1 VSKYQKLIDD
11 IQFHLAAEDQT
22 LTSEIEAAAG
32 EFAELT
38 KLINQRLRQ
47 CDALLQKGL
56 RAEALQLAEQD
67 PKVLELSQ
75 LVASVDRP
83 MWDQLV
89 SLYGLPRAEPLL
101 MGVAET
107 LGEAYWQQQPLTQ
120 LLSLHRLLAIGRASL
135 RDRLSVMRRLQSA
148 DSTNPIWEQDV
159 REFEKARLAEI
170 EQEARHAKDLQSL
183 QELLTELNGVEWC
196 SPPSAA
202 SIKIVNSRLGQV
214 QRQQARVELEQLK
227 PKIDDA
233 FSALDQPGLRNLKK
247 LWLTQMKLAG
257 LPPNDPLAEHVAPAF
272 GWLSDEESRHV
283 TGTAWNA
290 AVGALETALR
300 DSQSSHEELSRLS
313 MAIAATGRPAPPVLA
328 SRTRLRIE
336 QLQVNAIKRN
346 RSMIGLA
353 AAGGLFVVAIGAGIA
368 WRQVQWASVTAA
380 VAQADEQID
389 RLEFDNARRLLQ
401 QQTAYA
407 STDLLVDALQRLSDA
422 ERAEQIRRE
431 NFRTT
436 CRQISDAPTFA
447 LASGLLKSLAGMAKL
462 TEDQREVDRLTA
474 LWDEKQRLDAATRD
488 QRLESLL
495 RPVEASLDALQGLD
509 GLRLTASEAV
519 ASLAQARN
527 ALHGVE
533 SAVDKGASDELKKRR
548 DVALSRWTTL
558 KQLQDVQLKRNESLS
573 ELTTNSL
580 IEPGKAD
587 PVVRLTAYEAAMQ
600 RFANAFPSDPRSVEF
615 RQPSD
620 KLAAQ
625 DVLRFGLL
633 KSNWAQTSLSSVSAI
648 RRQIGEIEAYLQ
660 ASLRLPV
667 HDLANEYKTL
677 LERRLGQQA
686 TLQGGEGGLR
696 DDIVAIF
703 NREVMS
709 GLHILKV
716 QPDNGDVRLYYLGAA
731 AQFSS
736 AKPVSFEYL
745 TNYRRKPQKS
755 LGIQYKD
762 LVAGVTQE
770 APHIA
775 IAKSIRTKFATVGF
789 SDWRS
794 VCLQTLEELWNNTTI
809 DPLFRFLLMQQV
821 AEAAGSGDI
830 HLQAALKPLTTIL
843 FDKSVDPGAD
853 WMDPDNSNANTQRK
867 RVVELVERANSLGLA
882 DFDAI
887 TKTAAAADRNFQARL
902 TQKLLCVGWLTRSAK
917 GTGWECRSQ
926 WQPEGSCQLLVLVP
940 ETEASYR
947 WQPLGRV
954 TAAGWEITATAEL
967 EGLREG
973 KLVFAEAIGSPAANT
988 IGTSTP

>member
-1 VSKYQKLIDD
+1 MSKYQKLIDD

-47 CDALLQKGL
+47 CDALLHQGL

-89 SLYGLPRAEPLL
+89 SIYGLPRAEPLL
-101 MGVAET
+101 AGVAET

-159 REFEKARLAEI
+159 RGFEKARLAEI
-170 EQEARHAKDLQSL
+170 EQEARQTQDPHSL
-183 QELLTELNGVEWC
+183 QELLTELNGGEWC

-202 SIKIVNSRLGQV
+202 TVKIVTSRLGQM
-214 QRQQARVELEQLK
+214 QRQQARVQLEQLK

-233 FSALDQPGLRNLKK
+233 FSAQDQPGLRALRK
-247 LWLTQMKLAG
+247 LWHTHMKVAG
-257 LPPNDPLAEHVAPAF
+257 LPPTDPLAEHAAAAF

-283 TGTAWNA
+283 TDTAWNA

-300 DSQSSHEELSRLS
+300 DSRSAHEELSRLS
-313 MAIAATGRPAPPVLA
+313 TAIAATGRPAPPVLA

-336 QLQVNAIKRN
+336 ELQVKAIKRK

-353 AAGGLFVVAIGAGIA
+353 AAGGLFLIAIGAGIA
-368 WRQVQWASVTAA
+368 WRQLQWASLTAA
-380 VAQADEQID
+380 VAQADEQIN
-389 RLEFDNARRLLQ
+389 RYEFDNARRLLQ

-407 STDLLVDALQRLSDA
+407 ATDLFIDALQRLSDA
-422 ERAEQIRRE
+422 EQAEQIRRE
-431 NFRTT
+431 KFRKT
-436 CRQISDAPTFA
+436 CQQVSDAPTLT
-447 LASGLLKSLAGMAKL
+447 LASQLLQSLAGTARS
-462 TEDQREVDRLTA
+462 TEEQREIDRLTA
-474 LWDEKQRLDAATRD
+474 LWDEKQRLDAADRD
-488 QRLESLL
+488 RRIDSLL
-495 RPVEASLDALQGLD
+495 VPVEASLNALQGLD
-509 GLRLTASEAV
+509 GLRLTTSEAI
-519 ASLAQARN
+519 ASLAQTRN
-527 ALHGVE
+527 ALHEAE
-533 SAVDKGASDELKKRR
+533 SAVEMGASVELKKRR

-558 KQLQDVQLKRNESLS
+558 KQLQDAQIKRNESLS
-573 ELTTNSL
+573 ELTANSL

-600 RFANAFPSDPRSVEF
+600 RFVDAFPSDPRSAEF
-615 RQPSD
+615 RQPGD

-625 DVLRFGLL
+625 DVLRFSLL

-686 TLQGGEGGLR
+686 SLQGGEGGLR

-709 GLHILKV
+709 GLHVLKV
-716 QPDNGDVRLYYLGAA
+716 QSENGDMKLYYLGAA

-745 TNYRRKPQKS
+745 TNYRRKPQRS

-775 IAKSIRTKFATVGF
+775 VAKGIRIKFAAVGF

-821 AEAAGSGDI
+821 AEAAGNGDI

-843 FDKSVDPGAD
+843 FDTSIDPGAD
-853 WMDPDNSNANTQRK
+853 WMDPDNSKSNTQRK
-867 RVVELVERANSLGLA
+867 RVMELVERANSQGLV
-882 DFDAI
+882 DFDVI
-887 TKTAAAADRNFQARL
+887 DKTAAAADRNFQARL
-902 TQKLLCVGWLTRSAK
+902 SRKILCVGWLAHTAK

-926 WQPEGSCQLLVLVP
+926 WQPEGSSQLLVLVP
-940 ETEASYR
+940 ETGGPYR
-947 WQPLGRV
+947 WQTLGRV
-954 TAAGWEITATAEL
+954 TAAGWEITATTEQ

-973 KLVFAEAIGSPAANT
+973 KLVFAEAIGSPSANT
-988 IGTSTP
+988 IDTSTP